1 MTTEQLELTME
12 IFDAASGLPPEE
24 RDVYLASTCAGDDE
38 LRQQIERLLRSDE
51 QAEAEDFLAEPALPD
66 PNRES
71 AKLLGRQIGPYKLLR
86 ELGSGGMGIV
96 YLAIRADDVYQKEVA
111 VKLIWPGMERTGVI
125 RRFKHERQI
134 LARLDHPNIA
144 RLLDGGATEDGWPYL
159 VMEYVDGL
167 PITEYCDQRKLSIAE
182 RLKLFRTVCA
192 AVEYAH
198 RNLIVHRDLKPGNIF
213 VTADGEVKL
222 LDFGIAKLLDPETR
236 PSDLTLS
243 RLPLLTPEYA
253 SPEQANGDAIT
264 TASDVYSL
272 GVVLYEMLTGGRP
285 YRLDN
290 PSPREIARVITETEP
305 EPPSIAVSRVV
316 KETNLEGAEVVVRS
330 PERVSAARESSPDRL
345 RRRLQGDL
353 DNIALMALRKEPGER
368 YQSAARLS
376 EDIERHLTGKPV
388 IARTPTAA
396 YRAGKF
402 IRRHKTGVAFA
413 AFVALTLVAVVV
425 FIVRQWRAGVAEARE
440 NYHALYAARMDRAV
454 QEREDFNV
462 EGIREAVESFLP
474 RPGAEDLRG
483 FEWYYLW
490 RWYNRDLLTLP
501 HGEPVWGAN
510 FSEDGSMAFTDGHTG
525 ANRTIKV
532 WHAET
537 GKLMRVLKSGAHVAN
552 PLLAFI
558 LGDFVVQQVGKQAFN
573 VEELTTG
580 KEVMPVTDT
589 SSTITSSIIS
599 CAGSG
604 DYRGCQLFTAGE
616 DGIVRGWDLATAK
629 LLCTIKT
636 GAPVTLW
643 NLSLKHQ
650 RLLAG
655 VGDSRLELWDLA
667 ARRVITAFDTSMSFG
682 TADLE
687 AGPNPSGIG
696 GWLYVGDGIA
706 RRFDWL
712 TGRELQRVEFDK
724 FLGLR
729 FSAHG
734 RKFFNFGASSELRI
748 MDWLTGRQ
756 IGELKG
762 HRELINFITVSDD
775 ESMAATGGADRTIR
789 LWDFQTY
796 RQLAVIPAHERDVL
810 DLEFSSDSRKLLSAS
825 GDGTAKIWDVASLL
839 APDML
844 EGHTRNI
851 FSVAFSPDSRRLA
864 TAGRDRTVKLWDAQ
878 TGKLLQTMT
887 GHGHDIFS
895 VAFSP
900 DGQRLAS
907 ASEDLT
913 VRIWD
918 ANTSEQIAALS
929 DFVTRP
935 RSVAFSPDGKMLAV
949 GCDDT
954 FDLTSDDRTIRIWD
968 AATYRELAPLRGH
981 KDDVVSLDFSPDGK
995 RLASASWDKTAKLW
1009 DVATGR
1015 ELATLRGHTDWV
1027 WSVRFSPD
1035 GRRLA
1040 SGGTDRS
1047 VRLWDVATGRE
1058 LWMRKNHSNEVF
1070 SVAFSHDGKRLA
1082 SGSNDRTIKLWDTAT
1097 GRELVTFKDHQ
1108 GEVWSVAFS
1117 PDGRMMA
1124 SGSWDK
1130 TARLWRAA
1138 TEDEVRAR
1146 IRK

>member
-1 MTTEQLELTME
+1 MTSEQSQPAIE
-12 IFDAASGLPPEE
+12 IFDTASGLPPEE
-24 RDVYLASTCAGDDE
+24 RDVYLSSTCAGDDE
-38 LRQQIERLLRSDE
+38 LRRQVERLLRSDE
-51 QAEAEDFLAEPALPD
+51 QAEAEAFLAEPALPD
-66 PNRES
+66 PKEQT
-71 AKLLGRQIGPYKLLR
+71 AGLLGRQIGSYKLLR

-111 VKLIWPGMERTGVI
+111 VKLVWPGMERAGVI

-134 LARLDHPNIA
+134 LARLNHPNIA
-144 RLLDGGATEDGWPYL
+144 RLLDGGAIEDGWPFL

-213 VTADGEVKL
+213 VTAEGEVKL

-272 GVVLYEMLTGGRP
+272 GVVLYEMLTGSRP

-290 PSPREIARVITETEP
+290 PSPREIARVITEAEP
-305 EPPSIAVSRVV
+305 EPPSIAISRVV

-330 PERVSAARESSPDRL
+330 PEKVSAARESSPDRL

-368 YQSAARLS
+368 YQSPARLS
-376 EDIERHLTGKPV
+376 EDIERHLAGKPV

-396 YRAGKF
+396 YRASKF
-402 IRRHKTGVAFA
+402 IRRHKTGAAFA
-413 AFVALTLVAVVV
+413 AFVAMTLIVFVV
-425 FIVRQWRAGVAEARE
+425 FVVRQWRAGVAEARE

-462 EGIREAVESFLP
+462 EGIREVVESFLP
-474 RPGAEDLRG
+474 RTGEEDLRG

-490 RWYNRDLLTLP
+490 RWYNRNLITLP
-501 HGEPVWGAN
+501 HGEPVGVR
-510 FSEDGSMAFTDGHTG
+510 FSEDGSMVITYGDS
-525 ANRTIKV
+525 ANRMIKV
-532 WHAET
+532 WDAET
-537 GKLMRVLKSGAHVAN
+537 GKLMRALKSGADGS
-552 PLLAFI
+552 PPMLALFEA
-558 LGDFVVQQVGKQAFN
+558 GFVVQGVGKQAFKMQ
-573 VEELTTG
+573 ELSTG
-580 KEVMPVTDT
+580 KDVTPVIDT
-589 SSTITSSIIS
+589 SSAISSSIIS
-599 CAGSG
+599 CAGSS

-616 DGIVRGWDLATAK
+616 DGIIRGWDLATAA

-636 GAPVTLW
+636 GTPVRLW
-643 NLSLKHQ
+643 GLLLKYQ
-650 RLLAG
+650 RLLVG
-655 VGDSRLELWDLA
+655 VGDNRLELWDLA
-667 ARRVITAFDTSMSFG
+667 SRRLITAFNEPMPLG
-682 TADLE
+682 AGNLE
-687 AGPNPSGIG
+687 AGVG
-696 GWLYVGDGIA
+696 GWLYVGDGVA
-706 RRFDWL
+706 KRFDWL

-724 FLGLR
+724 SLGLR
-729 FSAHG
+729 FGSHG

-762 HRELINFITVSDD
+762 HREWINFVTVRQD
-775 ESMAATGGADRTIR
+775 ESVAATAGADRTIR
-789 LWDFQTY
+789 LWDFHTY
-796 RQLAVIPAHERDVL
+796 RQLAVVPAHERDVL
-810 DLEFSSDSRKLLSAS
+810 DLKFSRDGRKLAS
-825 GDGTAKIWDVASLL
+825 GSLDGTAKIWDVASLL
-839 APDML
+839 APDTL
-844 EGHTRNI
+844 EGHTAYI

-864 TAGRDRTVKLWDAQ
+864 TTSRDRTLKLWDAQ
-878 TGKLLQTMT
+878 TSKLLHTMT

-918 ANTSEQIAALS
+918 ANTGQQIAALS
-929 DFVTRP
+929 DFITRP
-935 RSVAFSPDGKMLAV
+935 RSVAFSPDGKLLAV
-949 GCDDT
+949 GSDY
-954 FDLTSDDRTIRIWD
+954 LNVNKPDDRTIRIWD
-968 AATYRELAPLRGH
+968 AASYRELAPLRGH
-981 KDDVVSLDFSPDGK
+981 KNDVVSLDFSPDGK
-995 RLASASWDKTAKLW
+995 TLASASWDKTVKLW

-1035 GRRLA
+1035 GQRLA
-1040 SGGTDRS
+1040 TGSRDRS
-1047 VRLWDVATGRE
+1047 VRLWDVATARE
-1058 LWMRKNHSNEVF
+1058 LWMRKSHSNEVF
-1070 SVAFSHDGKRLA
+1070 SVAFSADGKRLA
-1082 SGSNDRTIKLWDTAT
+1082 SGSNDRTIKLWEAAT
-1097 GRELVTFKDHQ
+1097 GRELVTFRDHQ
-1108 GEVWSVAFS
+1108 NEVWSVAFS
-1117 PDGRMMA
+1117 RDGRMMA
-1124 SGSWDK
+1124 SGSFDK
-1130 TARLWRAA
+1130 TVRLWRAA
-1138 TEDEVRAR
+1138 SEDEVRAR